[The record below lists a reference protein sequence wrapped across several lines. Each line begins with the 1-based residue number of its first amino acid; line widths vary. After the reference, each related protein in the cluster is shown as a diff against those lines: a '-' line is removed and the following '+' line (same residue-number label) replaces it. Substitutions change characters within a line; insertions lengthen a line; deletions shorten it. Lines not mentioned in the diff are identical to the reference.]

1 MAFCPTPLPMAQ
13 AAPLTRTELALIRF
27 VNLPFAV
34 VMPVLL
40 VLITAIGW
48 VLSKHGLHSTSLSN

>member
-1 MAFCPTPLPMAQ
+1 MAQ